1 MDQKRELQEE
11 LQLIQDLFD
20 GIDTGEFN
28 DVMTIPD
35 KYTFRYLKSI
45 WDLQAALDGGS
56 KLYKQIYDIAMKCGK
71 CHVKQKYEKR
81 EKIKIAFLVIS
92 AAEWPAESVY
102 RLLKQNLYIE
112 VYLVVCP
119 LIDRATENMIDAF
132 EKTAFFFEKHGYD
145 VRRAYDSEN
154 KRVRSWEEVGKP
166 DIVIHLSP
174 WYKSLPEEYQ
184 VENYPF
190 SILNCYIPYAMT
202 LEDNASGTFMI
213 NLSNNAFF
221 FNIMWRVYTDTLYHY
236 DGYKKYQL
244 LGGENVIFTG
254 FPKMDFFYDKQGC
267 ETEKVTSYWKIP
279 EGCDPKK
286 IKKVIIAPHHSFL
299 GYGGILY
306 STFQWNMYFWIY
318 LAKKYKKQISFV
330 FKPHPN
336 LRARA
341 IEAGVFRDAQDFEH
355 YISLWEELPNGRVS
369 MEESYLELFATSDG
383 MIMDS
388 NSFLAEYMYVNK
400 PLLFLTREEQTFNE
414 LGRKILNAYDQKDGR
429 DYVEIERFL
438 EDIVL
443 NGNDN
448 KKEVREKYFK
458 SYLDYCSLN
467 GCLAGQ
473 KIYNDII
480 SLLQ

>member
-1 MDQKRELQEE
+1 MDQKQELQEE
-11 LQLIQDLFD
+11 LRLIQNLFD
-20 GIDTGEFN
+20 GIDAGDFN
-28 DVMTIPD
+28 DVTSIPN

-45 WDLQAALDGGS
+45 WDLQTALDGGS
-56 KLYKQIYDIAMKCGK
+56 DLYKQIYDIAMKCGI
-71 CHVKQKYEKR
+71 CHVKQKYAEGK
-81 EKIKIAFLVIS
+81 KIKIAFLVIS

-102 RLLKQNLYIE
+102 RLLQENPLLE
-112 VYLVVCP
+112 VYLVICP
-119 LIDRATENMIDAF
+119 LIDRSSENMVDAF
-132 EKTAFFFEKHGYD
+132 EKTACFFEKNGYD

-154 KRVRSWEEVGKP
+154 ERVRSWDEVGKP
-166 DIVIHLSP
+166 DIVMHLSH

-190 SILNCYIPYAMT
+190 SILNCYIPYAMA
-202 LEDNASGTFMI
+202 LADNASGTFMI
-213 NLSNNAFF
+213 NSSNNTFF
-221 FNIMWRVYTDTLYHY
+221 SNVMWRVYTDTLYHY
-236 DGYKKYQL
+236 DSYKKYQL

-254 FPKMDFFYDKQGC
+254 FPKMDFFYDKQGY

-279 EGCDPKK
+279 EGCDPQK

-306 STFQWNMYFWIY
+306 ATFQWNMYFWIY
-318 LAKKYKKQISFV
+318 LAKKYERKISFV

-341 IEAGVFRDAQDFEH
+341 IEAGVFKDANDFEQ
-355 YISLWEELPNGRVS
+355 YIKLWEKLPNGRVS
-369 MEESYLELFATSDG
+369 MEESYLDIFATSDG

-388 NSFLAEYMYVNK
+388 NSFLAEYMYANK

-414 LGRKILNAYDQKDGR
+414 LGRNILNVYDQKDGR
-429 DYVEIERFL
+429 DYVGIERFL
-438 EDIVL
+438 EDVIL
-443 NGNDN
+443 IGCDD
-448 KKEVREKYFK
+448 KRKARETYFETH
-458 SYLDYCSLN
+458 LDYRALN

-473 KIYNDII
+473 KIYRDIM